1 MCCVV
6 DLDTNVRYVVV
17 LKERG
22 RGYRV
27 RSSCDGAAE
36 SLQVQISENLIK
48 SAFACMSSVQR
59 GTPFDRFNVVVLG
72 R

>member
-1 MCCVV
+1 MVEYDHDRNIRCAW
-6 DLDTNVRYVVV
+6 DR
-17 LKERG
+17 
-22 RGYRV
+22 
-27 RSSCDGAAE
+27 AAE

-59 GTPFDRFNVVVLG
+59 GTPSDRFNVVVLG